1 MPELGHRAKYW
12 QSRMQ
17 QTMDLHTY
25 LRNFPDAQGRFGEY
39 GGVYLPDELVPAF
52 EEITEAYQT
61 IAHSAQFINE
71 PVSYTHL
78 DVYKRQLKKLTRQ
91 PSLRKQP
98 PLPWRKSFLRKM
110 FQRRLPQ
117 KPDAFPEFP
126 RHTVRRIILILRTLF
141 CRRKGNQQDFTYDQY
156 NNGNRS

>member
-1 MPELGHRAKYW
+1 MGKAFFFSFFFKRASGRLFLPELWHRAKYW
-12 QSRMQ
+12 QSRTQ

-71 PVSYTHL
+71 L
-78 DVYKRQLKKLTRQ
+78 RRI
-91 PSLRKQP
+91 RKQFQGRP
-98 PLPWRKSFLRKM
+98 TPVYHCERLSRHLGTSQIYLKREDLNHEGLVPWEYIYIYIS
-110 FQRRLPQ
+110 
-117 KPDAFPEFP
+117 
-126 RHTVRRIILILRTLF
+126 T
-141 CRRKGNQQDFTYDQY
+141 
-156 NNGNRS
+156 